1 MKLWEITHVIEGV
14 TMVERVEAGSKM
26 EARGVLV
33 GHYLRQLD
41 LVSVVEVEGE
51 GA

>member
-1 MKLWEITHVIEGV
+1 MKLWEITHIMDGV
-14 TMVERVEAGSKM
+14 TMVELVEAGSKM

-33 GHYLRQLD
+33 RHYLKQLD